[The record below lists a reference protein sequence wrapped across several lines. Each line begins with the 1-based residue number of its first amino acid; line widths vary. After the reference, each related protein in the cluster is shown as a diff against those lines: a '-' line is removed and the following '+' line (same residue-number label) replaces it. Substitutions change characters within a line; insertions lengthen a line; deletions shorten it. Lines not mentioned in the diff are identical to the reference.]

1 MLYGHP
7 LIMDTSLLQT
17 VFFVPGESPYIFPKF
32 KPLNTDIEPLKQ
44 TTDTFFLCNEQIL
57 I

>member
-1 MLYGHP
+1 
-7 LIMDTSLLQT
+7 MDTSLLQT

-32 KPLNTDIEPLKQ
+32 KPLNTDIELLMR